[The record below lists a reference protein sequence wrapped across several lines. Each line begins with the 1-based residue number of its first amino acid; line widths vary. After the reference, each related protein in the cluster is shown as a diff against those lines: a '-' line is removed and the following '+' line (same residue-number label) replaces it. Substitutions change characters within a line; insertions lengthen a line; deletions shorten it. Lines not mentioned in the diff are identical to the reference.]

1 MAFDRFGSGDIEE
14 WSRSLDELMD
24 EMLNRTFVGFRERG
38 AWQPAVNIYETADSY
53 FVCADLAGVSPDSI
67 TLECIDSRRIVI
79 HGARSQPRPAVRGGE
94 IGVYA
99 LEIDEGQFHREIL
112 LPDPVR
118 TDGIQTAFDKGF
130 LWVTLP
136 RVMSE

>member
-1 MAFDRFGSGDIEE
+1 MAFDRFGSGELDE

-38 AWQPAVNIYETADSY
+38 VWQPAVNIYETAEAY
-53 FVCADLAGVSPDSI
+53 HVCVDLAGVTRESI
-67 TLECIDSRRIVI
+67 AIECGDGRRIVLR
-79 HGARSQPRPAVRGGE
+79 GARTQPRPTASCGE

-99 LEIDEGQFHREIL
+99 LEIDEGAFRREIM
-112 LPDPVR
+112 LPDAVNV
-118 TDGIQTAFDKGF
+118 GKIQIDYSKGF

-136 RVMSE
+136 RKTND